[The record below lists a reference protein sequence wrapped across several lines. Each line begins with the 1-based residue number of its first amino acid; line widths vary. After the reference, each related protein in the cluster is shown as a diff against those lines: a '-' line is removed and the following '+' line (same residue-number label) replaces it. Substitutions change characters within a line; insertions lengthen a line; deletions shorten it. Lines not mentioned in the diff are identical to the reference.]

1 MAAAIRSGLSLA
13 GVLMVTDELYTGKW
27 KHMFNPSEVVKAV
40 EKVGQ
45 AVANAARAISMG
57 KAL

>member
-1 MAAAIRSGLSLA
+1 
-13 GVLMVTDELYTGKW
+13 MVTDELYTGKW